1 MIKTIYV
8 DMDGVLC
15 DFKKRFVEL
24 FKYEPEVDYPS
35 KKKEKLEYKRRF
47 DIFVQEDHFT
57 DLDPMPDFE
66 EASSFLKSIESKYTI
81 KLLSSTAKEKY
92 LGNVSNQKQI
102 WLDKHDIKYPAIFV
116 PGKRI
121 KQYYAR
127 PDSLLIDDTLSTIVE
142 WRERKAPAILHTSWK
157 ETIKQFEEYYE

>member
-1 MIKTIYV
+1 MIKIIYV

-47 DIFVQEDHFT
+47 DVFVQEDHFT
-57 DLDPMPDFE
+57 DLDPMPDFD
-66 EASSFLKSIESKYTI
+66 EAIAFLKSIESKYTI
-81 KLLSSTAKEKY
+81 KILSSTAKEKY
-92 LGNVSNQKQI
+92 LVNVSDQKQI

-116 PGKRI
+116 PGKKL

-127 PDSLLIDDTLSTIVE
+127 PDSLLIDDTLSSVVE
-142 WRERKAPAILHTSWK
+142 WRDRGGPAIWHKSWV
-157 ETIKQFEEYYE
+157 ETIKEFEENYE

>member
-1 MIKTIYV
+1 
-8 DMDGVLC
+8 MDGVLC

-35 KKKEKLEYKRRF
+35 KKKEKEEYKRRF

-66 EASSFLKSIESKYTI
+66 EAISFLESIESKYTI

-92 LGNVSNQKQI
+92 LVNVSDQKQI

-127 PDSLLIDDTLSTIVE
+127 PESLLIDDTLSTIVE
-142 WRERKAPAILHTSWK
+142 WRERRGPAILHTTWE
-157 ETIKQFEEYYE
+157 ETIEGFYYYDY

>member
-1 MIKTIYV
+1 MIQTIYV

-15 DFKKRFVEL
+15 DFRKRFIEL
-24 FKYEPEVDYPS
+24 FKECPEIDYPS
-35 KKKEKLEYKRRF
+35 KKKEKEEYKKRF
-47 DIFVQEDHFT
+47 DIFVQDDYFT

-92 LGNVSNQKQI
+92 IVNVSDQKQF
-102 WLDKHDIKYPAIFV
+102 WLDKHDIQYPAIFV

-127 PDSLLIDDTLSTIVE
+127 PDSLLIDDTLSSIIE
-142 WRERKAPAILHTSWK
+142 WRDRRSPAIHHTSWK